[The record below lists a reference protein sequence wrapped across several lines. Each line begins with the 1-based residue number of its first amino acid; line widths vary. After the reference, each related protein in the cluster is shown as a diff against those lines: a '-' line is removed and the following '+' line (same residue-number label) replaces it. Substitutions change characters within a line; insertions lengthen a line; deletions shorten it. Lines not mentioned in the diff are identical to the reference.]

1 MRYALLIVAAC
12 TLPALAQEPPAVRTI
27 HVYRY
32 PDGRIAQ
39 VVIEEG
45 QPPAVKAS
53 PLCRKCGEKCS
64 CGAGCTC
71 DAASY
76 DGRCAAAPKIQAV
89 APPAPAIIPP
99 AYYYPAPT
107 YYAPPVYRSTM
118 PAVRFGAQVGPIGF
132 GAGAGYCP
140 PSG

>member
-1 MRYALLIVAAC
+1 MRTLLALLVCALPVVA
-12 TLPALAQEPPAVRTI
+12 QDGRVIHVRTI
-27 HVYRY
+27 YTFA
-32 PDGRIAQ
+32 DGRQ
-39 VVIEEG
+39 VVIEESG
-45 QPPAVKAS
+45 DKATPKAAS

-99 AYYYPAPT
+99 VYYYPAPT
-107 YYAPPVYRSTM
+107 YYAPPVYRQNM

>member
-45 QPPAVKAS
+45 QPPAVKAKAC
-53 PLCRKCGEKCS
+53 PS
-64 CGAGCTC
+64 CGPACQCSPCDC
-71 DAASY
+71 DAASFN
-76 DGRCAAAPKIQAV
+76 GRCAAAPKIQAV

-118 PAVRFGAQVGPIGF
+118 PAVRFGGQVGPIGF